1 MIKKYSNHA
10 SRALIYELVI
20 KLYKIGDLKIVNIL
34 SGSDLVHNFPDSTRQ
49 TPMKGDIL
57 PANIYNKCTG
67 GLHQIVLHNVSCTF
81 CIS

>member
-34 SGSDLVHNFPDSTRQ
+34 SGSDLVDNFPDSTRQ
-49 TPMKGDIL
+49 TPMETFCLQTYTINV
-57 PANIYNKCTG
+57 PG